1 MNVCEKLIKKIIEK
15 ITQKVEVD
23 KIMIFGSSVR
33 KDGSPKSDIDLA
45 IFGLKEIEKLPVLK
59 EELNE
64 EIPTLRDI
72 DIVVFE
78 QLTNERLKQRILE
91 EGVIIY
97 ERSSTR

>member
-1 MNVCEKLIKKIIEK
+1 MNVSEKLIKEIIEK

-33 KDGSPKSDIDLA
+33 KDGTKKSDIDLA